1 MIGIGPL
8 LISSNFIAINLITVP
23 RALAAMMTPKT
34 IIILVVAVLMQ
45 FGEVA
50 LVTGQVRYFMFLVHI

>member
-50 LVTGQVRYFMFLVHI
+50 LVTGQV